1 MSLYMESCCFIDVA
15 KYTLERK
22 DSIGDLADREDHIQH
37 CVKILEAAKQR
48 ELRLFTANLTIS
60 ECQHLDG
67 FIDDEVKRLFR
78 SILTSGRVVE
88 IVTDSIF
95 IAEQARDLR
104 WKHGICL
111 SGADSHHVSTALEAG
126 CEEFITY
133 DGKILKNAEKLK
145 TLGLSVIR
153 ANETRLLGKEK
164 RESEPKIIQD
174 GLFDDSSESIS

>member
-1 MSLYMESCCFIDVA
+1 MESCCFIDVA

-22 DSIGDLADREDHIQH
+22 DSISDLADREGHIQH
-37 CVKILEAAKQR
+37 CIKILEAAKNG

-78 SILTSGRVVE
+78 SVLTSGR
-88 IVTDSIF
+88 IVQIITDSIF

-104 WKHGICL
+104 WKHQICL

-126 CEEFITY
+126 CEEFITF
-133 DGKILKNAEKLK
+133 DSKILKNADKLK
-145 TLGLSVIR
+145 RLGLRVIK
-153 ANETRLLGKEK
+153 ADETHLLPKGKPS
-164 RESEPKIIQD
+164 RPESKIGQNT
-174 GLFDDSSESIS
+174 LFNDSSDSVS